1 MKKLIGDKAFYFMVL
16 SIAIP
21 IIVQNGVT
29 NFVGLLDNVMIGQI
43 GTLPMSGVSIANQ
56 LLQIFNVT
64 IFGAMSGPGIFSA
77 QFFGKKDNKGVQQ
90 CFRFKL
96 LIGIMIL
103 LLAIYIFYFHGTYFI
118 NLYLLNEN
126 NNVNDM
132 TLTLN
137 YSYSY
142 LKIML
147 IGLLPFVLSQ
157 IYSSTLR
164 EGGETL
170 LPMISSITAVFVNF
184 VFNYLFIFGAFYFP
198 KLGIIGAAIATVMS
212 RYIEFM
218 ILCIGS
224 HYKHYNYLKGLYKDF
239 MIELSLMKLM
249 IIKGA
254 PLLFNEILW
263 SISMALINQCYSTR
277 GITAVAAINITTTVT
292 SVFMI
297 VCYAMGNSISII
309 VGQQL
314 GAGNNDIAY
323 EYDLKLITFN
333 FFLCI
338 CTGLL
343 LFSCS
348 SLIPNF
354 YNTTLEV
361 KTLAIS
367 LLRIA
372 SLFMPIISLYYSSYF
387 TLRAGGNTILTFM
400 FDSVYSFMI
409 SFSIAFILSRFTN
422 FNIILMYFIIQSIDI
437 VKVILG
443 LRLVVR
449 KKWIHNII
457 NDV

>member
-1 MKKLIGDKAFYFMVL
+1 
-16 SIAIP
+16 
-21 IIVQNGVT
+21 
-29 NFVGLLDNVMIGQI
+29 
-43 GTLPMSGVSIANQ
+43 
-56 LLQIFNVT
+56 
-64 IFGAMSGPGIFSA
+64 
-77 QFFGKKDNKGVQQ
+77 
-90 CFRFKL
+90 
-96 LIGIMIL
+96 
-103 LLAIYIFYFHGTYFI
+103 
-118 NLYLLNEN
+118 
-126 NNVNDM
+126 
-132 TLTLN
+132 
-137 YSYSY
+137 
-142 LKIML
+142 
-147 IGLLPFVLSQ
+147 
-157 IYSSTLR
+157 
-164 EGGETL
+164 
-170 LPMISSITAVFVNF
+170 
-184 VFNYLFIFGAFYFP
+184 
-198 KLGIIGAAIATVMS
+198 
-212 RYIEFM
+212 
-218 ILCIGS
+218 
-224 HYKHYNYLKGLYKDF
+224 
-239 MIELSLMKLM
+239 
-249 IIKGA
+249 
-254 PLLFNEILW
+254 
-263 SISMALINQCYSTR
+263 
-277 GITAVAAINITTTVT
+277 
-292 SVFMI
+292 MI